1 MIVRRY
7 DGPSLTTEELIA
19 VAQRLDPADNTDR
32 IRQSSVDLSDTGA
45 EDLSGGWNA

>member
-1 MIVRRY
+1 MTVRRY

-19 VAQRLDPADNTDR
+19 VTQRLDGDNTDR
-32 IRQSSVDLSDTGA
+32 TRQSSVDLSDTGA